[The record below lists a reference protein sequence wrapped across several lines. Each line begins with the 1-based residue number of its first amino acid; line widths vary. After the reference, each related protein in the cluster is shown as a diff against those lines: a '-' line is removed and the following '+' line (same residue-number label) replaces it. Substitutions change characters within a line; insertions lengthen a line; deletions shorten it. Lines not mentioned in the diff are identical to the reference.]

1 MKNFWVLIFLITL
14 TACGVNKHIT
24 KSLNELETTF
34 QDHVGFVLYDLENE
48 KYLIN
53 KNGDRYFTPASN
65 TKVLTFYT
73 SLRLLEDRMPGLYYQ
88 ESGDSLIVWGTGDPS
103 FLYEPLQDSSVFN
116 FLSSTKKSIYFSASN
131 FHDQH
136 FGPGWSWDDY
146 LYSYSTEKSPLPIY
160 GNYLTIRKQRDSTTL
175 TLDIPYFQKYFTLGD
190 SIEKSQIT
198 RHIGSNEMVYEPA
211 FSSEAF
217 KREVPFKPDPVIVAN
232 LLADTLKR
240 PVSAIT
246 KQLPNNYTT
255 YYSTPTDSVLK
266 VMMQDSDNFVAEQL
280 LLVCSGILSDS
291 LDAEITI
298 DWALDSLF
306 THSPDKMVWVDGSGL
321 SRYNLFTPRSLVW
334 LWKQL
339 YSTYGRERIFPLIA
353 AGGESGTIKNYYHAE
368 PPYIYGKTGT
378 LSNNH
383 NLSGFLIT
391 ASGKVLLFSFM
402 NNNYPDESRPVKK
415 EMEKILWQIHEK
427 Y

>member
-1 MKNFWVLIFLITL
+1 MKNFWALVFLITL

-24 KSLNELETTF
+24 KSLNELENTF
-34 QDHVGFVLYDLENE
+34 QDHVGFVLYDLENDE
-48 KYLIN
+48 YLIN

-65 TKVLTFYT
+65 TKILTFYT
-73 SLRLLEDRMPGLYYQ
+73 SLRLLEDRIPGLYYQ

-116 FLSSTKKSIYFSASN
+116 FLSSTKKSIYFSTGN

-146 LYSYSTEKSPLPIY
+146 LYSYSTEKSSLPIY
-160 GNYLTIRKQRDSTTL
+160 GNYLTIRKQRDSATL
-175 TLDIPYFQKYFTLGD
+175 TLDIPYFEKYFTLGD
-190 SIEKSQIT
+190 SIKKSQIT

-211 FSSEAF
+211 FKNEAF
-217 KREVPFKPDPVIVAN
+217 KREVPFKPDLVIVAN

-240 PVSAIT
+240 PVAAID

-255 YYSTPTDSVLK
+255 FYSMPTDSVLK

-306 THSPDKMVWVDGSGL
+306 NNSPDKMVWVDGSGL

-339 YSTYGRERIFPLIA
+339 YTQYEKERIFPLIA